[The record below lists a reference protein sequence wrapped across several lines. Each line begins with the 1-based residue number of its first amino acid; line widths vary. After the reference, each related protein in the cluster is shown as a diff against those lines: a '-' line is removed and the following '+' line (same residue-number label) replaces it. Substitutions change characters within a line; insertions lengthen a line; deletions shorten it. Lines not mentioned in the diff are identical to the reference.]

1 MSCTPGTS
9 PPSPRLHH
17 PAGQWSRRRLPE
29 PRDGRAPSFANGRAC
44 DSKLAMPPSA
54 PCPPARP
61 PSCPPP
67 SGGRVSPPRCL
78 PARALSPPT
87 LGREPSPPVKCG
99 KRVGQGRW
107 PGGGAVVHGGGGLR
121 CIFRLLSSSHC
132 LPSFPVPRPARHP
145 PSLRLGR
152 EPAPPCQ
159 GEKAPERGVD
169 TKRNKHYFDCCL
181 LYF

>member
-1 MSCTPGTS
+1 MSCTPGTP

-44 DSKLAMPPSA
+44 DSELAMPPSA

-61 PSCPPP
+61 PAVHLPWEAACHPRGASLRVLSRPPP
-67 SGGRVSPPRCL
+67 WAMSR
-78 PARALSPPT
+78 
-87 LGREPSPPVKCG
+87 PPVKCG
-99 KRVGQGRW
+99 KRVGEGRR

-132 LPSFPVPRPARHP
+132 LPSFLVPRPARHP
-145 PSLRLGR
+145 
-152 EPAPPCQ
+152 Q
-159 GEKAPERGVD
+159 PEVR
-169 TKRNKHYFDCCL
+169 
-181 LYF
+181 